1 MFGFFYDAPGN
12 EQIYQ
17 RVKDEIAEP
26 NPDGLILH
34 MVSELDTGGL
44 RHFNV
49 WESKEQW
56 ERFQAERVGPALGR
70 VLQGMGIVEPPARP
84 TITEMDLI
92 DVITNA

>member
-12 EQIYQ
+12 ERIYQ
-17 RVKDEIAEP
+17 QVKDEIAEP
-26 NPDGLILH
+26 NPDGLVLH
-34 MVSELDTGGL
+34 MVSELGTGGL

-49 WESKEQW
+49 WESREQW

-70 VLQGMGIVEPPARP
+70 VLARMGIAEPPAPP
-84 TITEMDLI
+84 TITEMDLL